1 MAIISGIK
9 HYNVYLAQ
17 SPFTVITDHSAL
29 TSLPT
34 NKRYEGRL
42 ARWALFLQQYNY
54 TVQAKKGKQ
63 NTNADFLSR
72 IHYDTHTL
80 PHTVQQPEVYTQDVA
95 FQTQHTNSQSKCAEN
110 ERKFTEYTL
119 SYSSAHSPNERSSP
133 EQSNSHSCK
142 QVNSLTRMIQAE
154 ADYKSL
160 HATQHLSEI
169 LHIGK
174 PTIHE
179 LQQSDIVLQKYINY
193 LKNGTIP
200 DDDKTAR
207 TIVIESAD
215 YILDNGILYH
225 LYYPRGKGH
234 KIDRVVRQLVVPQTL
249 KHDVLLSYHDAITAG
264 HQGIE
269 RTYAIRLKYFWKNMF
284 SDIQTYIRTCEDCQE
299 SKRDAHKHPAPLKPL
314 EIEEPFSTLH
324 IDHIGPLPT
333 SKEGYKYCLLVIDR
347 FTKFPECFATKTT
360 DAAETAQILYSQ
372 IICRYGFPRKLISDR
387 AQGFM
392 SKLIAELC
400 KIFQI
405 TKVNTSSYHP
415 QTNSSAERFN
425 QEIIQHLKMYCS
437 KQQTTW
443 PDLLSS
449 IMLAYRA
456 TPAVSSHTY
465 SPYYL
470 LFGREITLA
479 LDTALAVSQSLPYST
494 QGHLSKILQSHETA
508 LQVAKENIA
517 TAQAKY
523 KKQYDKSCHEPN
535 FHLGQKV
542 WLYCSKVQPG
552 ASKKM
557 TRAWTGPFYIVGQY
571 PNYCFKLRKA
581 SDKLVKSLI
590 HANRLKVYHDPATRP
605 TTHPSSLHQLN
616 REFNPELVSDQNK
629 SDSNTPVT
637 SSGPPV
643 TTDSTTGDPTQT
655 TREVQRII
663 SSAMVR
669 GQRCYKVKFYG
680 EKNTQWIPA
689 SNISEG
695 LIREF
700 HVNKTLTGRKR
711 RRPQRNFKHL

>member
-1 MAIISGIK
+1 M
-9 HYNVYLAQ
+9 YLAQ

-42 ARWALFLQQYNY
+42 ARWSLFLQQYNY

-72 IHYDTHTL
+72 IPYNNTQAHT
-80 PHTVQQPEVYTQDVA
+80 QSFQEPEVFTQEID
-95 FQTQHTNSQSKCAEN
+95 FQTTDHTAYTTPNTNSFHTAN
-110 ERKFTEYTL
+110 ETKFTEYTL
-119 SYSSAHSPNERSSP
+119 SYPSS
-133 EQSNSHSCK
+133 QSNIHTHSQSSECNSTR
-142 QVNSLTRMIQAE
+142 QVNTLTRLIKAE
-154 ADYKSL
+154 ADYQSL
-160 HATQHLSEI
+160 DATQHLSEI
-169 LHIGK
+169 LQINK
-174 PTIHE
+174 PTLQD
-179 LQQSDIVLQKYINY
+179 LQQTDPVLQKYINY
-193 LKNGTIP
+193 LKNGTLS
-200 DDDKTAR
+200 DDDKIAR
-207 TIVIESAD
+207 TVVLESAD
-215 YILDNGILYH
+215 YVLDQGILYH

-234 KIDRVVRQLVVPQTL
+234 KIDRVLKQLVIPETL
-249 KHDVLLSYHDAITAG
+249 KHEVLLSYHDAVTAD

-269 RTYAIRLKYFWKNMF
+269 RTYHAIRLKYFWKNMY
-284 SDIQTYIRTCEDCQE
+284 SDIQIYIKTCEDCQQ
-299 SKRDAHKHPAPLKPL
+299 SKRATHKHPAPLKPL

-347 FTKFPECFATKTT
+347 FTKFPECFATKST
-360 DAAETAQILYSQ
+360 DAVETANILYSQ
-372 IICRYGFPRKLISDR
+372 IICRYGFPRKLILDR

-425 QEIIQHLKMYCS
+425 QQIIQHLKMYCS

-470 LFGREITLA
+470 LYGREITLA
-479 LDTALAVSQSLPYST
+479 LDTALTVSPNLPTST
-494 QGHLSKILQSHETA
+494 QGHLNKILKSHETA
-508 LQVAKENIA
+508 LEVAKENIA
-517 TAQAKY
+517 NAQAKY
-523 KKQYDKSCHEPN
+523 KKQYDKSCTEPN
-535 FHLGQKV
+535 FQLGQKV
-542 WLYCSKVQPG
+542 WLYCSKIQPG
-552 ASKKM
+552 ANKKM
-557 TRAWTGPFYIVGQY
+557 TRLWTGPFYIVEKY

-581 SDKLVKSLI
+581 CDNKLVKSLV
-590 HANRLKVYHDPATRP
+590 HANRLKVYYDPATRP
-605 TTHPSSLHQLN
+605 TTHPSSIQQLN
-616 REFNPELVSDQNK
+616 REFNPELVPDHNT
-629 SDSNTPVT
+629 SDSDTPVT
-637 SSGPPV
+637 SSDPPH
-643 TTDSTTGDPTQT
+643 TTTSTTGGPTHRT
-655 TREVQRII
+655 LEVQRIF

-669 GQRCYKVKFYG
+669 GRRCYKVKFIG
-680 EKNTQWIPA
+680 KKNTQWIPA

-700 HVNKTLTGRKR
+700 HVNKTLTGRR
-711 RRPQRNFKHL
+711 RK